1 MSEAG
6 ADPGGVP
13 RKNESAVG
21 GSHSGE
27 FGTGMLADIAPIDA
41 SAPRGYALKGRNGRV
56 VNAIGQAIVG
66 GMFRPGTVLPRE
78 ADLMAEFGVSRTSLR
93 EAIKVLAAK
102 GLVETRQKIG
112 TRVRPREEWNVFDTE
127 LLAWHHA
134 QGMDESIL
142 KDLIELRQT
151 LEPTAAQ
158 LAAGRATMSD
168 LARIEQALRAM
179 NDHADATHYAESDVQ
194 FHLAVYSAS
203 HNALLIRF
211 GHLVADFLQ
220 TSFAVQQAAAEEH
233 GFDLAVDVRM
243 HKDVYEAINRGAAAE
258 ASAAMLEVV
267 LTGKVAL
274 ASALER
280 GGSSSRVR

>member
-1 MSEAG
+1 M
-6 ADPGGVP
+6 
-13 RKNESAVG
+13 
-21 GSHSGE
+21 
-27 FGTGMLADIAPIDA
+27 APIDA
-41 SAPRGYALKGRNGRV
+41 TAQSGYALRGRNGQV

-66 GMFRPGTVLPRE
+66 GMFPPGTVLPRE
-78 ADLMAEFGVSRTSLR
+78 ADLMSEFGVSRTSLR

-112 TRVRPREEWNVFDTE
+112 TRVRPHEEWNVFDTE

-134 QGMDESIL
+134 QGMDEAIL

-179 NDHADATHYAESDVQ
+179 NEHESAAEYSASDVQ
-194 FHLAVYSAS
+194 FHLAVYAAS
-203 HNALLIRF
+203 HNTLLVRF

-220 TSFAVQQAAAEEH
+220 TSFAVQQEAAEEQ
-233 GFDLAVDVRM
+233 GLDLDVDVRM
-243 HKDVYEAINRGAAAE
+243 HRSVYEAINRGAAGQA
-258 ASAAMLEVV
+258 ASAMLEVV
-267 LTGKVAL
+267 LTGKAAL

-280 GGSSSRVR
+280 GGQPAKGR

>member
-1 MSEAG
+1 
-6 ADPGGVP
+6 
-13 RKNESAVG
+13 
-21 GSHSGE
+21 
-27 FGTGMLADIAPIDA
+27 
-41 SAPRGYALKGRNGRV
+41 

-66 GMFRPGTVLPRE
+66 GMFPPGTVLPRE

-93 EAIKVLAAK
+93 EAVKVLAAK
-102 GLVETRQKIG
+102 GLVETRQKVG

-168 LARIEQALRAM
+168 LARIEQSLRAM
-179 NDHADATHYAESDVQ
+179 REHTDAAGYAAADVQ
-194 FHLAVYSAS
+194 FHLAVYAAS
-203 HNALLIRF
+203 HNALLTRF

-220 TSFAVQQAAAEEH
+220 TSFAVQQAAAEQH
-233 GFDLAVDVRM
+233 GFDLDVDVRM
-243 HKDVYEAINRGAAAE
+243 HHDVYDAVNRGAAAE
-258 ASAAMLEVV
+258 ASDAMLGVV
-267 LTGKVAL
+267 LTGKAAL
-274 ASALER
+274 ASALEN
-280 GGSSSRVR
+280 GGQSFRVR